1 MLKHVPLFCNS
12 LCENT
17 KNLCLNNMIML
28 KSIAFATDN
37 WYNAKYKGSKE
48 RG

>member
-1 MLKHVPLFCNS
+1 
-12 LCENT
+12 
-17 KNLCLNNMIML
+17 MIML